1 MGIAAIKQE
10 KSMEKTLK
18 NKKITEL
25 KILDAVDFILSDWHE
40 YNMEWEVMLSA
51 TEFTDNEVR
60 DERLDFKEW
69 FMENKVH
76 TNVKLRK

>member
-1 MGIAAIKQE
+1 MGIVAIK
-10 KSMEKTLK
+10 KGKVMERTLK
-18 NKKITEL
+18 NKKITEV
-25 KILDAVDFILSDWHE
+25 KIFKEVGYILHDWHE
-40 YNMEWEVMLSA
+40 YNMEWEVMLSE

-69 FMENKVH
+69 LYENKVH